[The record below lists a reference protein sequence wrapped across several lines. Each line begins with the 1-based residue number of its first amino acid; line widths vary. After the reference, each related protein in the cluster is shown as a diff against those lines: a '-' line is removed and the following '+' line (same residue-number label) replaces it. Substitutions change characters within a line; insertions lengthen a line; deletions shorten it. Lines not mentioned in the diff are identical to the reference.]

1 MPPLDL
7 NRNHLFKLEHPTQL
21 DFRKYA
27 AERPTL
33 ATEGFQDKLFV
44 TKRGSNPPT
53 SRPPLIVVSR
63 PCARTYEARESALL
77 NALLYVN
84 AILSYYIGDLHYAK
98 FIVRL

>member
-63 PCARTYEARESALL
+63 PCARTYEARENALL
-77 NALLYVN
+77 NALCNNPENPHTKSHNYK
-84 AILSYYIGDLHYAK
+84 IFHKDPM
-98 FIVRL
+98 